1 MTRGLEILLCGDR
14 ETWKDRTD
22 GELTVTDI
30 LINSESDQCVT
41 EKKRRG
47 KGTING
53 EEELYSCDLNF
64 NTIITIKFLLYEV
77 MVSFQQLD
85 LN

>member
-1 MTRGLEILLCGDR
+1 M
-14 ETWKDRTD
+14 
-22 GELTVTDI
+22 
-30 LINSESDQCVT
+30 T

-64 NTIITIKFLLYEV
+64 NTTITIKFLLYEV
-77 MVSFQQLD
+77 MVSFQLFD